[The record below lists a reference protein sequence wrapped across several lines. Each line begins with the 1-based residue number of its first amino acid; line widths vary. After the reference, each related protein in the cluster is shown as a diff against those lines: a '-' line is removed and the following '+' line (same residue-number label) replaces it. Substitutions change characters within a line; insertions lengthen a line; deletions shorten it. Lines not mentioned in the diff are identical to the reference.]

1 MCSIRSRSSM
11 SRTHEYT
18 AEIRWTG
25 NRGTG
30 TSSYRDYDRA
40 HDVSAGGKPTIAGSA
55 PPPPHDVS
63 AGGKPTIAGS
73 SDPAFRGDPARW
85 NPEELLVASL
95 AQCHMLWFLHLAAV
109 SGVVVTGYADRPE
122 GTMLEQDDGAGQFT
136 RVVLRPEVTVADPS
150 MRDRSLQLH
159 ENAHANCYVARSVN
173 FPVVHEPTVH
183 VRID

>member
-1 MCSIRSRSSM
+1 M

-30 TSSYRDYDRA
+30 TSGYRDYDRA
-40 HDVSAGGKPTIAGSA
+40 HDVSAQGKA
-55 PPPPHDVS
+55 
-63 AGGKPTIAGS
+63 TIAGS

-109 SGVVVTGYADRPE
+109 NDVVVTGYVDRPQ

-136 RVVLRPEVTVADPS
+136 RVVLKPEVTVAEAFMS
-150 MRDRSLQLH
+150 EHSQKLH
-159 ENAHANCYVARSVN
+159 DHAHAQCYVARSVN
-173 FPVVHEPTVH
+173 FPVLHEPTVH
-183 VRID
+183 VRSD

>member
-1 MCSIRSRSSM
+1 MP
-11 SRTHEYT
+11 RTHEYT

-40 HDVSAGGKPTIAGSA
+40 HDVNAPGKPA
-55 PPPPHDVS
+55 
-63 AGGKPTIAGS
+63 IAGS

-109 SGVVVTGYADRPE
+109 SKVVVTGYVDRPH
-122 GTMLEQDDGAGQFT
+122 GTMAEQDDGAGQFT
-136 RVVLRPEVTVADPS
+136 RVVLRPDVTVADAS
-150 MRDRSLQLH
+150 MRDRTEHLH
-159 ENAHANCYVARSVN
+159 DQAHAKCYVARSVN
-173 FPVVHEPTVH
+173 FPVLHEPTV
-183 VRID
+183 RTQ

>member
-1 MCSIRSRSSM
+1 M

-18 AEIRWTG
+18 TEIRWTG

-40 HDVSAGGKPTIAGSA
+40 HDVSAEHKATVI
-55 PPPPHDVS
+55 H
-63 AGGKPTIAGS
+63 GS

-109 SGVVVTGYADRPE
+109 SKVVVTDYVDRPH
-122 GTMLEQDDGAGQFT
+122 GTMLEQDDGAGHFT
-136 RVVLRPEVTVADPS
+136 EVVLRPEVTVADSS
-150 MRDRSLQLH
+150 MRDRSRELH
-159 ENAHANCYVARSVN
+159 DQAHAKCYVARSVN
-173 FPVVHEPTVH
+173 FPVLHEPTVH
-183 VRID
+183 VRNA

>member
-1 MCSIRSRSSM
+1 M

-18 AEIRWTG
+18 AEVRWTG

-30 TSSYRDYDRA
+30 TSSYRDYDRTN
-40 HDVSAGGKPTIAGSA
+40 DVRA
-55 PPPPHDVS
+55 D
-63 AGGKPTIAGS
+63 GKPTIAGS

-109 SGVVVTGYADRPE
+109 AKVVVTGYVDRPQ

-136 RVVLRPEVTVADPS
+136 QVILKPEVTVARPS
-150 MRDRSLQLH
+150 MREHSQDLH
-159 ENAHANCYVARSVN
+159 DQAAAKCYVARSVN
-173 FPVVHEPTVH
+173 FPVLHEPTVH
-183 VRID
+183 AHIE

>member
-1 MCSIRSRSSM
+1 M
-11 SRTHEYT
+11 SRTHEYV
-18 AEIRWTG
+18 AEVRWTG

-40 HDVSAGGKPTIAGSA
+40 HDVSAEGKPAI
-55 PPPPHDVS
+55 P
-63 AGGKPTIAGS
+63 GS

-109 SGVVVTGYADRPE
+109 NNVVVTGYVDRPE

-136 RVVLRPEVTVADPS
+136 RVVLRPEVTIADPS
-150 MRDRSLQLH
+150 MRERSQELH
-159 ENAHANCYVARSVN
+159 EKAHAKCYVARSVN